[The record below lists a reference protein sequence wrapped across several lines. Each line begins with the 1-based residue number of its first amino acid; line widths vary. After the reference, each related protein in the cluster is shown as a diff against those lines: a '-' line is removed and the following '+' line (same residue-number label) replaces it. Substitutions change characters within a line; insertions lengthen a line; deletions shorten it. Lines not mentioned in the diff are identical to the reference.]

1 LLTPIRKIEGNA
13 VTAPQCTEEFAGMM
27 KPKIKKS
34 EETRRRILLAAAQ
47 AFAEGGFKG
56 TTVRKICGKA
66 EANIASIKYYFG
78 SKEQLYID
86 TFKFLYEETGM
97 SFGAERP
104 LEVNNAEEWHKALHQ
119 WTRQMLGHIMAE
131 APIERWRGRLFTRER
146 TSPSQVL
153 PIILDKYILPIY
165 RRLNDLLQMA
175 YPEDITPAEMNLWSV
190 GIISQCIVY
199 ADREPPW
206 DKLLFTDDMPRSEWL
221 ELATKHIVAGI
232 TSRLHFQRSLSSV
245 SPVASEA

>member
-1 LLTPIRKIEGNA
+1 MEPNRKNEGNGTT
-13 VTAPQCTEEFAGMM
+13 VPQRLEESAGMM

-34 EETRRRILLAAAQ
+34 EETRRRILLAAAE

-86 TFKFLYEETGM
+86 TFKFLYDETGM

-104 LEVNNAEEWHKALHQ
+104 LEVTTAEEWQNALHL
-119 WTRQMLGHIMAE
+119 WTHQLLSHIMAE

-175 YPEDITPAEMNLWSV
+175 YPDDVTPAEMNLWSV
-190 GIISQCIVY
+190 EIISQCIVY

-206 DKLLFTDDMPRSEWL
+206 DKLLFSVDIPKSEWL
-221 ELATKHIVAGI
+221 ELATAHIVASI
-232 TSRLHFQRSLSSV
+232 TSRLHFQRPLSNV
-245 SPVASEA
+245 SPAASET